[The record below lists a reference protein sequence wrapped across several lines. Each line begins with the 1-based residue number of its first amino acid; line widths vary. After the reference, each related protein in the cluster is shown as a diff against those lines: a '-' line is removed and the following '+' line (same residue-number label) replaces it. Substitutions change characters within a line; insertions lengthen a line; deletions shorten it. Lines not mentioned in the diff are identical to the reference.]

1 MTLDIYDQGRSQ
13 VYIVGVQ
20 LPTTAVAREVRWGAR
35 VAGVQGQNPGGG
47 PGGEASGEILHIL
60 IILDHREQYKNPIF
74 IDVLWCPEF
83 WPI

>member
-35 VAGVQGQNPGGG
+35 VAGV
-47 PGGEASGEILHIL
+47 
-60 IILDHREQYKNPIF
+60 
-74 IDVLWCPEF
+74 
-83 WPI
+83 